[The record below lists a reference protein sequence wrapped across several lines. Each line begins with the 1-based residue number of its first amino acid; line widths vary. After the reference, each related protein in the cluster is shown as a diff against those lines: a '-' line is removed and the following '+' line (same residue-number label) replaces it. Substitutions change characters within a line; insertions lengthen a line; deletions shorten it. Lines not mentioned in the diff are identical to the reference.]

1 VLNAAIVGLGWWG
14 RHIVN
19 SIADSKKIQIVRG
32 VELQSNNSKTLSN
45 EMHFPITTDLE
56 DALKDR
62 NIEAVILATPHSL
75 HEEQIIRSASAQKH
89 VFVEKPMTLSAES
102 AKKVIAACKS
112 ENLTLGVGH
121 ERRFEP
127 AFKAIK
133 KLVKNGDLG
142 TLMHVESNFSHNLL
156 EHTDV
161 NDWRASE
168 KEAPIPALSSMAIHL
183 TDLYLN
189 LFGSIQKVYANHTQR
204 HTKWGSGDTLSIQV
218 QFSSGLTGY
227 ISAILATSMFIRL
240 HIFGSNGWAEI
251 RSDVHPGSKG
261 ITRLTISKSTKP
273 IEIKEFEYQDT
284 VRANLEAFA
293 DAASNNT
300 PYPFTSEEKLGN
312 IQTMEA
318 VTRSARSGK
327 AVTIK

>member
-1 VLNAAIVGLGWWG
+1 MLNTAIVGLGWWG

-32 VELQSNNSKTLSN
+32 VELQGNNSKTLSN
-45 EMHFPITTDLE
+45 EMRFPITTDLE
-56 DALKDR
+56 DALKDK

-156 EHTDV
+156 EHTNV

-168 KEAPIPALSSMAIHL
+168 NEAPIPALSSMAIHL

>member
-1 VLNAAIVGLGWWG
+1 
-14 RHIVN
+14 
-19 SIADSKKIQIVRG
+19 
-32 VELQSNNSKTLSN
+32 
-45 EMHFPITTDLE
+45 
-56 DALKDR
+56 
-62 NIEAVILATPHSL
+62 
-75 HEEQIIRSASAQKH
+75 
-89 VFVEKPMTLSAES
+89 
-102 AKKVIAACKS
+102 
-112 ENLTLGVGH
+112 
-121 ERRFEP
+121 
-127 AFKAIK
+127 
-133 KLVKNGDLG
+133 
-142 TLMHVESNFSHNLL
+142 MHVESNFSHNLL

-168 KEAPIPALSSMAIHL
+168 NEAPIPALSSMAIHL

-284 VRANLEAFA
+284 VRANLEAIA

-300 PYPFTSEEKLGN
+300 PYPFTSEEKLGI

-327 AVTIK
+327 VVTIK